1 MYNECPVR
9 ESSVFRAVYKEAD
22 IYLLDDPLSAVDIRV
37 GHHLFD
43 DCICGFLEGKTRVLV
58 THQLQYLRMADD
70 IVILTNVS
78 LLLYITAPVNHK
90 YILLQFEHSLP
101 IETCLKAVMCELCEY
116 YTCEY
121 NFACLIEY

>member
-1 MYNECPVR
+1 M
-9 ESSVFRAVYKEAD
+9 
-22 IYLLDDPLSAVDIRV
+22 LDDPLSAVDIRV

-70 IVILTNVS
+70 IIILSNVCI
-78 LLLYITAPVNHK
+78 LLYITAPVNHK
-90 YILLQFEHSLP
+90 YILIQFMHSLP
-101 IETCLKAVMCELCEY
+101 IEPCLKVVMCELCEY
-116 YTCEY
+116 CTCEY